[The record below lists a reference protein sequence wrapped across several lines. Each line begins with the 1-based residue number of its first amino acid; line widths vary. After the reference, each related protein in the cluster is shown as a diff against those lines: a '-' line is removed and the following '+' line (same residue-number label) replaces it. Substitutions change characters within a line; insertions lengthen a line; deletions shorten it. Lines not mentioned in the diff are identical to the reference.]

1 MIVRRVAAGLA
12 IVAALLLVAAEF
24 STVYEVTVG
33 SLEVVQ
39 RAATGGENHG
49 YALLVVA
56 LFAVAVTGLGL
67 RLRGPARTAGLA
79 LVALGAV
86 ALVVA
91 LAVDRPDTRG
101 SGRLPESLAYE
112 DARARAGVGLGLE
125 IAGGVLLLVAGG
137 VLAAGGGVRRV
148 GRGPA

>member
-1 MIVRRVAAGLA
+1 MILRRLAAALS
-12 IVAALLLVAAEF
+12 IVAVALLVAAEF

-39 RAATGGENHG
+39 RSASGGENHG

-56 LFAVAVTGLGL
+56 VFAVVLTLLGL
-67 RLRGPARTAGLA
+67 RGGGRAPGLA

-86 ALVVA
+86 VLVVA

-112 DARARAGVGLGLE
+112 DARARAGAALGLE
-125 IAGGVLLLVAGG
+125 LVGGVLLVVAGG
-137 VLAAGGGVRRV
+137 LLAFGAAAAAGRR
-148 GRGPA
+148 PASG